1 MTLIIR
7 ILIISIV
14 IDQNLILHSPNKL
27 HQKDK
32 VNGPV
37 AASLHLNGWEPK
49 NPLAQKNTGN
59 LKFKSDYTF
68 DIYRIR
74 KAKFFKA

>member
-37 AASLHLNGWEPK
+37 AASLHLNG
-49 NPLAQKNTGN
+49 
-59 LKFKSDYTF
+59 
-68 DIYRIR
+68 
-74 KAKFFKA
+74 